1 MKLRQGGGSDGIGA
15 FYVLIQI
22 VKRSAS
28 VVFLLGVVIV
38 LYRKVTRLWWTYD
51 DPWNLHVSLVRR
63 WTDGFTMP
71 DIWPQHFF
79 TPLLIATYETL
90 LRFAG
95 LDPDHWYRIQI
106 VLIGFCAV
114 AVFFA
119 LRLYVGT
126 LPAVGG
132 ALVFAA
138 GPPLCAFATQLMVV
152 HYLEA
157 VLLGTLATIVY
168 VLAFRR
174 RSIGLEVL
182 SAFLYFGA
190 MLAKVIAA
198 PLPLLLLF
206 LPEGSLRARA
216 RHLVFHAVAVV
227 VYFVWRYRVIG
238 TLFGGYGWAV
248 APADIPRLLAALP
261 WKVILAFAG
270 AGLGVGLVAVAL
282 LSIGVS
288 LAIRTRQ
295 VLLFAGIT
303 LLFALLPLV
312 PVSKQLQTWHTVLP
326 WLWLCCVFALGAA
339 RLKPVSQVLLL
350 VVTSAA
356 VVIAN
361 RQEWTREYAQAL
373 RMSDEARAY
382 MTLDSSSVLR
392 RPAIPPSSMPELQWL
407 KEEHLRRPRGAGWFY
422 DDLYLCSS
430 ALTGKRIYE
439 YLPARREVAEV
450 TARIPDLARAY
461 CSSIRETAPMRVE
474 FRHRGETLKWRF
486 SPYRDGR
493 WSVVIAGGL
502 MAYEVRPEDGF
513 RLTGV
518 PGLVLRVRYESP
530 EGWVTYSPE
539 ITLDFARQPDLVWH
553 R

>member
-1 MKLRQGGGSDGIGA
+1 
-15 FYVLIQI
+15 

-28 VVFLLGVVIV
+28 VVFLLAVVLV

-63 WTDGFTMP
+63 WTDAFTMP

-79 TPLLIATYETL
+79 MPLLIATYEAM

-95 LDPDHWYRIQI
+95 LDPDHWYRIQL
-106 VLIGFCAV
+106 VLLGLCGV

-119 LRLYVGT
+119 LRLYVDT
-126 LPAVGG
+126 IPAVGG
-132 ALVFAA
+132 ALVFVA

-152 HYLEA
+152 HYLESI
-157 VLLGTLATIVY
+157 LLGTLATIVY

-174 RSIGLEVL
+174 RSITLELL
-182 SAFLYFGA
+182 SALLYFGA
-190 MLAKVIAA
+190 ILAKVIAA
-198 PLPLLLLF
+198 PLPLLLLI
-206 LPEGSLRARA
+206 LPENTLRVRA
-216 RHLVFHAVAVV
+216 RHLSFHAVALAG
-227 VYFVWRYRVIG
+227 YFVWRYQVIG
-238 TLFGGYGWAV
+238 TIFGGYGWA
-248 APADIPRLLAALP
+248 ISPRELPQLLAMLP
-261 WKVILAFAG
+261 WKVILSFAG
-270 AGLGVGLVAVAL
+270 AGLGVGFVAVGL

-295 VLLFAGIT
+295 ALLFAGVT
-303 LLFALLPLV
+303 LLFAILPII
-312 PVSKQLQTWHTVLP
+312 PVSKQMQSWYAVLP

-339 RLKPVSQVLLL
+339 KLKNASRVLLL
-350 VVTSAA
+350 SVAGVA

-361 RQEWTREYAQAL
+361 RQEWTREYARAL

-382 MTLDSSSVLR
+382 MTLDSTSLLR
-392 RPAIPPSSMPELQWL
+392 RPAIPPSSMPELRWL
-407 KEEHLRRPRGAGWFY
+407 KEEHLQRVRGAGWFY

-461 CSSIRETAPMRVE
+461 CSSIRDSAPMRVE
-474 FRHRGETLKWRF
+474 FHHHDETLQWRF
-486 SPYRDGR
+486 APYVDGR
-493 WSVVIAGGL
+493 WSVVVAGGL
-502 MAYEVRPEDGF
+502 MAYDVRREDGF

-518 PGLVLRVRYESP
+518 PGLALRVRYESP

-539 ITLDFARQPDLVWH
+539 IALDFARQPDLVWH

>member
-1 MKLRQGGGSDGIGA
+1 M
-15 FYVLIQI
+15 
-22 VKRSAS
+22 KRSAS
-28 VVFLLGVVIV
+28 VVFLLAVVIV

-71 DIWPQHFF
+71 DIWPQNFF
-79 TPLLIATYETL
+79 TPLLIATYETM

-95 LDPDHWYRIQI
+95 LDPDHWYRIQL
-106 VLIGFCAV
+106 VLLGICAV

-119 LRLYVGT
+119 LRLYVDT

-138 GPPLCAFATQLMVV
+138 GPPLCAFATQLMIV

-157 VLLGTLATIVY
+157 ILLGTLSTIVY

-174 RSIGLEVL
+174 RSVALELL
-182 SAFLYFGA
+182 SALLYFGA
-190 MLAKVIAA
+190 VLAKVTAA
-198 PLPLLLLF
+198 PLPLLLLV
-206 LPEGSLRARA
+206 LPETTLRVRA
-216 RHLVFHAVAVV
+216 RHLVFHGAALV
-227 VYFVWRYRVIG
+227 VYFIWRYQVIG
-238 TLFGGYGWAV
+238 TIFGGYGWAIS
-248 APADIPRLLAALP
+248 PAEVPRLLALLP
-261 WKVILAFAG
+261 WKMIVAFAG
-270 AGLGVGLVAVAL
+270 AGVGVGLVCVGV
-282 LSIGVS
+282 LSIGVG

-295 VLLFAGIT
+295 ALLFAGVT
-303 LLFALLPLV
+303 LLFAILPII
-312 PVSKQLQTWHTVLP
+312 PVSKQMQPWYAVLP

-339 RLKPVSQVLLL
+339 TLRGASRVLLL
-350 VVTSAA
+350 GVAAVA

-361 RQEWTREYAQAL
+361 RQEWTREYARAL

-382 MTLDSSSVLR
+382 MTLDSSSLLR
-392 RPAIPPSSMPELQWL
+392 RPTIPPSSMPELRWL
-407 KEEHLRRPRGAGWFY
+407 KEEHLQRARGAGWFY
-422 DDLYLCSS
+422 DDLYLCGS

-450 TARIPDLARAY
+450 TARMPDLARAY
-461 CSSIRETAPMRVE
+461 CASIRENAPMRVE
-474 FRHRGETLKWRF
+474 FHHRGDVLQWRF
-486 SPYRDGR
+486 GPHRDGR
-493 WSVVIAGGL
+493 WSVVVAGGL
-502 MAYEVRPEDGF
+502 MAYDVRPEDGF

-518 PGLVLRVRYESP
+518 PGLALRVRYESP

-539 ITLDFARQPDLVWH
+539 IALDFARQPDLVWH

>member
-1 MKLRQGGGSDGIGA
+1 ML
-15 FYVLIQI
+15 
-22 VKRSAS
+22 
-28 VVFLLGVVIV
+28 FLLGVVVI

-63 WTDGFTMP
+63 WTDAFTQA

-79 TPLLIATYETL
+79 MPLLIATYETL

-95 LDPDHWYRIQI
+95 LDPDHWYRIQL
-106 VLIGFCAV
+106 VLLGLCVV

-119 LRLYVGT
+119 LRLYVDT
-126 LPAVGG
+126 IPAVAG

-157 VLLGTLATIVY
+157 ILLGTLATIVY

-174 RSIGLEVL
+174 RWIALEVL

-190 MLAKVIAA
+190 MLAKATAA

-206 LPEGSLRARA
+206 LPENTFRVRA
-216 RHLVFHAVAVV
+216 RHLVFHTISLAA
-227 VYFVWRYRVIG
+227 YFVWRFRVIG
-238 TLFGGYGWAV
+238 TIFGGYGWAI
-248 APADIPRLLAALP
+248 APSEVPRLLALLP
-261 WKVILAFAG
+261 WKVALAFAG
-270 AGLGVGLVAVAL
+270 AGIGVGLVSVAL
-282 LSIGVS
+282 LLLGVGR
-288 LAIRTRQ
+288 AIRTRQ
-295 VLLFAGIT
+295 ALLFAGLT
-303 LLFALLPLV
+303 LLFAVAPII
-312 PVSKQLQTWHTVLP
+312 PVSKEMQPWYAILP
-326 WLWLCCVFALGAA
+326 WLWICVVFTLGAA
-339 RLKPVSQVLLL
+339 KLRPNARYALLG
-350 VVTSAA
+350 AA
-356 VVIAN
+356 AIAVIVAN
-361 RQEWTREYAQAL
+361 RQEWTREYARAL

-382 MTLDSSSVLR
+382 MTLDSTSLLR
-392 RPAIPPSSMPELQWL
+392 RPAIPPSSMPELRWL
-407 KEEHLRRPRGAGWFY
+407 KEEHLQGQRGAGWFY

-461 CSSIRETAPMRVE
+461 CSSIRETAPLRVE
-474 FRHRGETLKWRF
+474 FHHRGDVLSWRF
-486 SPYRDGR
+486 APYRDGR
-493 WSVVIAGGL
+493 WTVVVAGGM
-502 MAYEVRPEDGF
+502 MAYDVRPEDGF

-518 PGLVLRVRYESP
+518 PGLVARVRYESP

-539 ITLDFARQPDLVWH
+539 IALDFARQPDLVWH

>member
-1 MKLRQGGGSDGIGA
+1 MDGTGA
-15 FYVLIQI
+15 FYAQTLI

-28 VVFLLGVVIV
+28 AVFLMAVVIV

-63 WTDGFTMP
+63 WTDAFTMP
-71 DIWPQHFF
+71 DIWPQHLF
-79 TPLLIATYETL
+79 TPMLIATYETL

-95 LDPDHWYRIQI
+95 LDPDHWYRIQL
-106 VLIGFCAV
+106 VLIGICAV

-119 LRLYVGT
+119 LRLYIET
-126 LPAVGG
+126 LPALGG

-157 VLLGTLATIVY
+157 ILLGTLATIVY

-174 RSIGLEVL
+174 RSIGLELL
-182 SAFLYFGA
+182 SALLYFGA
-190 MLAKVIAA
+190 VLAKALAA

-206 LPEGSLRARA
+206 LPESTFRVRA
-216 RHLVFHAVAVV
+216 RHLVFHAVALVA
-227 VYFVWRYRVIG
+227 YFVWRFKVIG
-238 TLFGGYGWAV
+238 TIFGGYGWAI
-248 APADIPRLLAALP
+248 APSEVPQLLAVLP
-261 WKVILAFAG
+261 WKVVLAFAG
-270 AGLGVGLVAVAL
+270 AGIGVGLVCVAL
-282 LSIGVS
+282 LSIGAGF
-288 LAIRTRQ
+288 AIRTRQ
-295 VLLFAGIT
+295 ALLFAGIT
-303 LLFALLPLV
+303 LLFAVLPIV
-312 PVSKQLQTWHTVLP
+312 PVSKEMQSWYAVLP

-339 RLKPVSQVLLL
+339 KMKPFSQLVL
-350 VVTSAA
+350 VVIAAAA

-361 RQEWTREYAQAL
+361 RQEWTREYARAL
-373 RMSDEARAY
+373 RMSSEARAY
-382 MTLDSSSVLR
+382 MSLDSTSLLR
-392 RPAIPPSSMPELQWL
+392 RPAIPPSSMPELRWL
-407 KEEHLRRPRGAGWFY
+407 KEEHLQRARGAGWFY

-439 YLPARREVAEV
+439 YLPAKREVAEV

-474 FRHRGETLKWRF
+474 FHHRGEVLQWRF
-486 SPYRDGR
+486 GPQHDGR
-493 WSVVIAGGL
+493 WSVVVAGGL
-502 MAYEVRPEDGF
+502 MAYDVKPEDGF

-518 PGLVLRVRYESP
+518 PGLALRVRYESP

-539 ITLDFARQPDLVWH
+539 IALDFARQPDLVWH

>member
-1 MKLRQGGGSDGIGA
+1 MCNE
-15 FYVLIQI
+15 I

-28 VVFLLGVVIV
+28 VVFLMAVVAL

-63 WTDGFTMP
+63 WTDAFTQA

-79 TPLLIATYETL
+79 MPLLIATYETL

-95 LDPDHWYRIQI
+95 LDPDHWYRIQL
-106 VLIGFCAV
+106 VFLGCCAV

-119 LRLYVGT
+119 LRLYVDT

-132 ALVFAA
+132 ALIFAA

-157 VLLGTLATIVY
+157 ILLGTISTIVY

-174 RSIGLEVL
+174 RSILLELL
-182 SAFLYFGA
+182 SAFLYFAA
-190 MLAKVIAA
+190 MLAKVTAA

-206 LPEGSLRARA
+206 LPENTFRVRA
-216 RHLVFHAVAVV
+216 RHLVFHTVALSA
-227 VYFVWRYRVIG
+227 YFVWRFRVIG
-238 TLFGGYGWAV
+238 TLFGGYGWAI
-248 APADIPRLLAALP
+248 APGEVPYMLAVLP
-261 WKVILAFAG
+261 WKVVLAFAG
-270 AGLGVGLVAVAL
+270 AGIGVGLLSVAL
-282 LSIGVS
+282 LLVGVGR
-288 LAIRTRQ
+288 AIRTRQ
-295 VLLFAGIT
+295 ALLFAGLT
-303 LLFALLPLV
+303 LLFAVAPII
-312 PVSKQLQTWHTVLP
+312 PVSKEMQPWYAVLP
-326 WLWLCCVFALGAA
+326 WLWLSVVFTLGAA
-339 RLKPVSQVLLL
+339 KLRPNARYALLGA
-350 VVTSAA
+350 AA
-356 VVIAN
+356 VAVIIAN
-361 RQEWTREYAQAL
+361 RQEWTREYARAL

-392 RPAIPPSSMPELQWL
+392 RPAIPPSSMPELRWL
-407 KEEHLRRPRGAGWFY
+407 KEEHLQRARGAGWFY

-461 CSSIRETAPMRVE
+461 CGSIRETAPMRVE
-474 FRHRGETLKWRF
+474 FHHRNDTLSWSF
-486 SPYRDGR
+486 APYLEGH
-493 WSVVIAGGL
+493 WSVVVAGGM
-502 MAYEVRPEDGF
+502 MAYDVRPEDGF
-513 RLTGV
+513 HLPGV
-518 PGLVLRVRYESP
+518 PGLTIRVRYESP
-530 EGWVTYSPE
+530 QGWVTYSPE
-539 ITLDFARQPDLVWH
+539 MTLDFARQPDFLWH

>member
-1 MKLRQGGGSDGIGA
+1 MA
-15 FYVLIQI
+15 T
-22 VKRSAS
+22 
-28 VVFLLGVVIV
+28 VIV

-63 WTDGFTMP
+63 WTDAFTMP

-95 LDPDHWYRIQI
+95 LDPDHWYRIQL
-106 VLIGFCAV
+106 VLIGICAV

-126 LPAVGG
+126 LPALGG

-138 GPPLCAFATQLMVV
+138 GPPLCAFATQLMII
-152 HYLEA
+152 HYVEA
-157 VLLGTLATIVY
+157 LLLGTLAMIVY
-168 VLAFRR
+168 VYAFRR
-174 RSIGLEVL
+174 RSIPLELL
-182 SAFLYFGA
+182 SALLYFGA
-190 MLAKVIAA
+190 VLAQGIAV

-206 LPEGSLRARA
+206 LPESTLRVRA
-216 RHLVFHAVAVV
+216 RHLVFHGVALMA
-227 VYFVWRYRVIG
+227 YLVWRYEVLGSI
-238 TLFGGYGWAV
+238 FGGYGWAIRSDEV
-248 APADIPRLLAALP
+248 PRLLAVLP

-270 AGLGVGLVAVAL
+270 AGMGVGLVAVGL
-282 LSIGVS
+282 LSIGAG

-295 VLLFAGIT
+295 ALLFAGIT
-303 LLFALLPLV
+303 LLFAILPII
-312 PVSKQLQTWHTVLP
+312 PVSKEMQSWYAVLP
-326 WLWLCCVFALGAA
+326 WLWLCSIFALGVAKLRSSA
-339 RLKPVSQVLLL
+339 QVLFL
-350 VVTSAA
+350 VAAASA

-361 RQEWTREYAQAL
+361 RQEWTHEYARAL
-373 RMSDEARAY
+373 RMSTEARAY
-382 MTLDSSSVLR
+382 MSLDATSVLR
-392 RPAIPPSSMPELQWL
+392 RPAIPPSSMPELRWL
-407 KEEHLRRPRGAGWFY
+407 KEEHLRRARGAGWFY

-439 YLPARREVAEV
+439 YQPARREVAEV

-461 CSSIRETAPMRVE
+461 CSSIRESAPMRVE
-474 FRHRGETLKWRF
+474 FHHRNEVLQWRF
-486 SPYRDGR
+486 GPHRDGR
-493 WSVVIAGGL
+493 WSVVVAGGL
-502 MAYEVRPEDGF
+502 MAYDVRPQDGF

-518 PGLVLRVRYESP
+518 PGLALRVRYESP

-539 ITLDFARQPDLVWH
+539 IALDFTRQPDLVWH